1 MTIPKS
7 EWENLMKSF
16 PGLNEGEKKRLNIAR
31 LYDQKYS
38 ILNSKMYEKVNVF
51 VSDQGADPVD
61 IAGYTG

>member
-1 MTIPKS
+1 
-7 EWENLMKSF
+7 MKSF